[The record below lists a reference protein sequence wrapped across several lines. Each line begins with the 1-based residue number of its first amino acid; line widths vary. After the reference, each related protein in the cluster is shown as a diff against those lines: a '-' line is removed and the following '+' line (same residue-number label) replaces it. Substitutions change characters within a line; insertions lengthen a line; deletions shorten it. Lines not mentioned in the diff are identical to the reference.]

1 MTLVLILP
9 LIWEFAACA
18 RILCIFQ
25 HPSYSHQVV
34 FQPVWKEL
42 SLRGHQVTVV
52 TPHPIKDATLV
63 NLTEVDISELA
74 YRKMHNSDL
83 LTHLSNEQPVYLNVR
98 KLFEFSQQI
107 SEAVLSYG
115 RFIDIYNQTN
125 ARFDLVIAEISLFPT
140 LYAVAAKLKAPLVCM
155 SSWGVYNAV
164 HYAIGN
170 PQPSSLYSDFLLPR
184 LEPMSS
190 FERLESTWYYIWNR
204 YYLNFEAL
212 PKCDQIARKYLG
224 NDIPYIQDIEKNM
237 SLLLL
242 TTNPILYEPR
252 PNVPTVI
259 SMEQMHIKPV
269 KPLPKDLK
277 QFLDNAKEGVVYFS
291 LGSNV
296 KSINIPEKLRKVLI
310 EAFAELPY
318 KVLWKFE
325 ADDLPG
331 KPENVLIGKWIPQ
344 QDVLAH
350 PNVKVFVTQCGL
362 QSVEEA
368 VARGVPMVGMPFIA
382 DQTRNIQRLSEEGA
396 AVGLEHTTLTKEEFK
411 NAIFEVVNNP
421 KYKQNVKR
429 LGEIW
434 VDHPLP
440 SLNRTIWW
448 IEYVI
453 RHKGTKHLRSP
464 TADVSWFEYLLIDV
478 ILVLLTIVSLALFIL
493 YVAIKFILRMIF
505 GGRKLKQN

>member
-1 MTLVLILP
+1 MIVFPIC
-9 LIWEFAACA
+9 F
-18 RILCIFQ
+18 ILCTLTESAQILGIF
-25 HPSYSHQVV
+25 HLPSYSHQTAVQSIYV
-34 FQPVWKEL
+34 EL
-42 SLRGHQVTVV
+42 SLRGHNVTVV
-52 TPHPIKDATLV
+52 TPHPLKNPRLV
-63 NLTEVDISELA
+63 NLTE
-74 YRKMHNSDL
+74 
-83 LTHLSNEQPVYLNVR
+83 
-98 KLFEFSQQI
+98 
-107 SEAVLSYG
+107 
-115 RFIDIYNQTN
+115 IDINRQTYALIEKDQTISNLAKELGMYEKMVKFYAVAYKVAESIWSDSRFVQIYNDSGS
-125 ARFDLVIAEISLFPT
+125 RFDLVIVQDTMLP
-140 LYAVAAKLKAPLVCM
+140 LLHPVAFKLKTPLVGV
-155 SSWGVYNAV
+155 SSNGGWARS

-170 PQPSSLYSDFLLPR
+170 PNPLSLYSELYLPYGR
-184 LEPMSS
+184 RMTLPEKMANA
-190 FERLESTWYYIWNR
+190 LYDIWNR

>member
-1 MTLVLILP
+1 MKCILVFCGL
-9 LIWEFAACA
+9 WTFTHCA
-18 RILCIFQ
+18 RILGVFQ
-25 HPSYSHQVV
+25 MPTFSHQIVY
-34 FQPVWKEL
+34 QAIWQEL
-42 SLRGHQVTVV
+42 ALRGHHVTII
-52 TPHPIKDATLV
+52 TSHPLKDHKLTGLKEVDVSEATLKAKQ
-63 NLTEVDISELA
+63 E
-74 YRKMHNSDL
+74 NSFVGFML
-83 LTHLSNEQPVYLNVR
+83 KEQNVYSRVQN
-98 KLFEFSQQI
+98 LFEVHYRLA
-107 SEAVLSYG
+107 EAVLSDKA
-115 RFIDIYNQTN
+115 FIEIYNASGAQ
-125 ARFDLVIAEISLFPT
+125 FDVVLAETLVSPT
-140 LYAVAAKLKAPLVCM
+140 LYALAAKLKAPLVGV
-155 SSWGVYNAV
+155 SSLGAWIGV

-170 PQPSSLYSDFLLPR
+170 PSPPSLYSDMLLPFHR
-184 LEPMSS
+184 QMTFSEKVV
-190 FERLESTWYYIWNR
+190 STVYYIWVR

>member
-1 MTLVLILP
+1 MELVVIFL
-9 LIWEFAACA
+9 LIWKFVESA

-25 HPSYSHQVV
+25 CPSYSHQIV
-34 FQPVWKEL
+34 FQPVLKEL
-42 SLRGHQVTVV
+42 SSRGHKVTVV
-52 TPHPIKDATLV
+52 TPIPMKDASLM
-63 NLTEVDISELA
+63 NLTEIDVSKST
-74 YRKMHNSDL
+74 YSVMQGSDYL
-83 LTHLSNEQPVYLNVR
+83 NFLSKEQPVYLKIR
-98 KLFEFSQQI
+98 KLFEWYHQI
-107 SEAVLSYG
+107 DEAVLSEEK
-115 RFIDIYNQTN
+115 FIHIYNGTS
-125 ARFDLVIAEISLFPT
+125 ARFDLVIAQSFLSPT
-140 LYAVAAKLKAPLVCM
+140 LHAVAAKFQVPLVGI
-155 SSWGVYNAV
+155 SSLGAYIGV

-170 PQPSSLYSDFLLPR
+170 PHPPSIYSESFLPYHGR
-184 LEPMSS
+184 MSFS
-190 FERLESTWYYIWNR
+190 ERFKSTLYYIWSR